1 MTKRQRE
8 RLKEAGRKIW
18 EGSNGNAPLFHEGV
32 GDLAGL
38 IDRGWQ
44 EKGLGEVFGLQPG
57 SLNRTRKNRVSRKA
71 KTKLSGRDPGKV
83 GPEGGGNEV

>member
-18 EGSNGNAPLFHEGV
+18 EGSHGNMPLFHEGV
-32 GDLAGL
+32 GDLASL

-57 SLNRTRKNRVSRKA
+57 NPSRTRKIRVSRKA

-83 GPEGGGNEV
+83 GPEGEGDSG